1 MTAPKLNFKSWIW
14 NRTEYVTDVDI
25 LVHVTDSRACIW
37 ISQDEG
43 VVGGVD
49 PFKHDGP
56 VAPVTSV
63 TCVKFCATFVWDP
76 RCESCRSRRCVQAQ
90 RTAPVPAFVSL
101 LCLAAQTLSASPH
114 KFSTCS
120 HILWQIS
127 QTRKLQEN
135 LTNQNTFKP
144 STSGQLICPD
154 ICHKFCV
161 PRHASVYVCV
171 CPS

>member
-1 MTAPKLNFKSWIW
+1 MWQTAVRVFESRKTRGLSAVLIRSSTTALWHLWPVSLVSNFVPLLCSF
-14 NRTEYVTDVDI
+14 VP
-25 LVHVTDSRACIW
+25 LLSHL
-37 ISQDEG
+37 
-43 VVGGVD
+43 
-49 PFKHDGP
+49 F
-56 VAPVTSV
+56 V